1 MIPSQYKATDL
12 ITTPH
17 PDVVDYPP
25 PTHLKTLKK
34 SDGHSFFHEEELYMW
49 IKNIIHHKEE
59 DDEALTQTIK
69 EFINSYQDRLK
80 VTNIQ
85 NKRIFLAFYIIS

>member
-1 MIPSQYKATDL
+1 M

-34 SDGHSFFHEEELYMW
+34 SDGHSFFHEEELDMW
-49 IKNIIHHKEE
+49 LRNIANNKDDTSEWTTQKIK
-59 DDEALTQTIK
+59 D
-69 EFINSYQDRLK
+69 FINTFQDQSPK
-80 VTNIQ
+80 VHHIYLPLTLLIL
-85 NKRIFLAFYIIS
+85 FFVYFYPSTDQ

>member
-34 SDGHSFFHEEELYMW
+34 NDGHSFFHEEELYMW

-59 DDEALTQTIK
+59 NNDAIIQTIK
-69 EFINSYQDRLK
+69 DFIDTYKEPSK
-80 VTNIQ
+80 V
-85 NKRIFLAFYIIS
+85 KKD